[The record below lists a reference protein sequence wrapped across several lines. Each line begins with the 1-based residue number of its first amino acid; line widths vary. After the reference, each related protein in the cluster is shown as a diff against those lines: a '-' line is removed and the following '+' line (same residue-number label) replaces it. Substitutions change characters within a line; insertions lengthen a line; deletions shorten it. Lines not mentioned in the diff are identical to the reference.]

1 MVVSA
6 LYLLAG
12 CAFFGGAQQFQLSVS
27 ASGRRA
33 VVHGLLVVM
42 WLALALLALGN
53 ALYISHSGPSGILSY
68 EFLIRFTLAAQFS
81 LWMLLIWLVVSIT
94 SVRATL
100 VPVVLSGVWLFL
112 TFISIRLP
120 LELFIA
126 TLPQQSSGAVSGP
139 INGWWVSIYFI
150 ILVTFGYCQYAVFQY
165 FATGQRRLSRL
176 LAGSLILLLETSIYD
191 LLVTLRLIHS
201 PTITVF
207 GFLGVL
213 LVISFYL
220 LVTERR
226 GNRLLDAAINTQK
239 TEPVVPAAKEETVIR
254 KPALTSSELPAPVA
268 ADIDQLDKTLTAI
281 DLYAGMGIRRL
292 RRGAVDAEK
301 LSTLFRKVQS
311 EVDACRSITARLTG
325 KKKTEDP
332 ERD

>member
-12 CAFFGGAQQFQLSVS
+12 CAFFGGAQQFQLSMS

-33 VVHGLLVVM
+33 VVHGLLFVM

-53 ALYISHSGPSGILSY
+53 ALYISHSGPSGMLSY

-81 LWMLLIWLVVSIT
+81 LWMLLIWLVVAIT
-94 SVRATL
+94 GVHTTL
-100 VPVVLSGVWLFL
+100 IPVVLSGVWVFL

-150 ILVTFGYCQYAVFQY
+150 ILVTFGYTQYAVFQY
-165 FATGQRRLSRL
+165 FSHGQRSLSRL

-207 GFLGVL
+207 GFLAVL
-213 LVISFYL
+213 LAISFYL
-220 LVTERR
+220 LMAELRE
-226 GNRLLDAAINTQK
+226 NR
-239 TEPVVPAAKEETVIR
+239 
-254 KPALTSSELPAPVA
+254 APVTTDSKRPGQVA
-268 ADIDQLDKTLTAI
+268 TGIKKPPLIQQPETRATELQAPVRAGLDQLDKTLTAI

-292 RRGAVDAEK
+292 RRGVFDAEK
-301 LSTLFRKVQS
+301 LATLFRKVQS
-311 EVDACRSITARLTG
+311 EAGSCRSITARLTG
-325 KKKTEDP
+325 KKTDEKP